1 MQFTFV
7 AIVAALT
14 ASVYG
19 APTGNT
25 PTFIRRS
32 CDIASEYLV
41 KSRYIYQ
48 LIVTDTYLLE
58 CAAALGPAA
67 VTCTGAA
74 VKKGTGMS
82 LISDTFGSLT
92 GLPADVS
99 KDASCVASVANSV
112 ENTVRPFCCSQ

>member
-1 MQFTFV
+1 MQF
-7 AIVAALT
+7 AIIAILATLA
-14 ASVYG
+14 ASVYA

-41 KSRYIYQ
+41 ESRYVYQ
-48 LIVTDTYLLE
+48 LIVADPYLLE

-74 VKKGTGMS
+74 IKKGAGMSLS
-82 LISDTFGSLT
+82 LISDMFGSLT
-92 GLPADVS
+92 GLPTDVS
-99 KDASCVASVANSV
+99 KDFACVASVANSV
-112 ENTVRPFCCSQ
+112 ENTVR